1 MPVFKVVEIYSVEN
15 RAGIGDAYG
24 LKNGSASCVVVV
36 ITDNSSVVCIDRFI
50 VEGASF
56 LVEDP
61 LLTLSIRRLVLAD
74 IS

>member
-15 RAGIGDAYG
+15 RAGIGDADG